1 MTSSGHAH
9 GHVINTEQMQKLPGK
24 LFYQDFFHWFNILI

>member
-9 GHVINTEQMQKLPGK
+9 GHVINTEKRKGSQANYFIGI
-24 LFYQDFFHWFNILI
+24 FFIDLIF